1 MTTRTHFGSA
11 ARAAF
16 RGALRGSLALLVVL
30 AATGCDLNLEN
41 PNAPPE
47 SEVISNVDG
56 MYALAVGMQGQYS
69 NTIDDYLTTNSLGT
83 DEWGTR
89 SKALISYQEMFTL
102 PSIDNSYL
110 LVEEPWANSYETI
123 KSANTILANI
133 DQLGLGTGL
142 RNQFTALAKLFKAM
156 SYGMLVQ
163 QYEQV
168 PITVGSDGAGIQP
181 REMVLDTV
189 LSLLSSA
196 NDDLQEVTDADI
208 AQSRARLLGTG
219 FDLRNTVSAMLARY
233 SLMAGDYQQA
243 IDAADAVDL
252 GVLSVFEFPPPTR
265 NPIENLAFQLGYVG
279 ALKSFVTEAEPGDQR
294 PAYWVNVAAAPLPA
308 NPADSVILPLA
319 KYSLPD
325 DPFPVYLPDEM
336 KLVKAE
342 ALTRM
347 NEQLDV
353 AAGLVNEVRTQTSS
367 PVDEP
372 LAGLSALPASA
383 LDTQDELLAEIA
395 KQRRY
400 ELFEQ
405 GLRWEDTRRFGDALT
420 TTPTVEFLPI
430 PQQECLTNTSHPCG

>member
-1 MTTRTHFGSA
+1 MTTSTHFRCA
-11 ARAAF
+11 ARAAL
-16 RGALRGSLALLVVL
+16 RGASRGCLAILVAL
-30 AATGCDLNLEN
+30 AATGCDLDLDN

-47 SEVISNVDG
+47 SEVVSNVDG
-56 MYALAVGMQGQYS
+56 MYALAIGMQGQFA

-83 DEWGTR
+83 DEWGTL
-89 SKALISYQEMFTL
+89 SKALISYQSMFTGENF
-102 PSIDNSYL
+102 DNSYL
-110 LVEEPWANSYETI
+110 LVEDPWANSYETI
-123 KSANTILANI
+123 KSANTILASV

-156 SYGMLVQ
+156 SYGMLAQ

-168 PITVGSDGAGIQP
+168 PITVGSAGAVIQP
-181 REMVLDTV
+181 REIVLDTV
-189 LSLLSSA
+189 LTLLASA
-196 NDDLQEVTDADI
+196 NDDLAQVTDADI
-208 AQSRARLLGTG
+208 AQSQNRLLGSG
-219 FDLRNTVSAMLARY
+219 FDIRNTVSAMLARY
-233 SLMAGDYQQA
+233 SLMAGEYQQA

-252 GVLSVFEFPPPTR
+252 TVLSVFEFPPPTR
-265 NPIENLAFQLGYVG
+265 NPVENLAFQLGYVG
-279 ALKSFVTEAEPGDQR
+279 ALKSFVTQAEPGDQR
-294 PAYWVNVAAAPLPA
+294 PAYWVNVSAAPLPA

-319 KYSLPD
+319 KYSSPD

-336 KLVKAE
+336 KLIKAE

-347 NEQLDV
+347 NEQLSV
-353 AAGLVNEVRTQTSS
+353 AADLVNEVRTQTSS

-372 LAGLSALPASA
+372 VAGLAALPASA

-405 GLRWEDTRRFGDALT
+405 GLRWEDTRRFGDAVT

-430 PQQECLTNTSHPCG
+430 PQQECLTNTTNPCG

>member
-1 MTTRTHFGSA
+1 MTTSTHFSSA

-16 RGALRGSLALLVVL
+16 RGAARGCLALLVAL
-30 AATGCDLNLEN
+30 AATSCDLDLEN

-47 SEVISNVDG
+47 SEVVSDVDG
-56 MYALAVGMQGQYS
+56 MYAVAVGMQGQFANS
-69 NTIDDYLTTNSLGT
+69 IDDYLTTNSLTT
-83 DEWGTR
+83 DEWGTL
-89 SKALISYQEMFTL
+89 SKALISYQEMFTA

-156 SYGMLVQ
+156 SYGMLIQ
-163 QYEQV
+163 QYEKV
-168 PITVGSDGAGIQP
+168 PITVGSGGAAAQP
-181 REMVLDTV
+181 REVVLDTV
-189 LSLLSSA
+189 LVLLGSA
-196 NDDLQEVTDADI
+196 SEDMQRVSDADI

-219 FDLRNTVSAMLARY
+219 FDIRNTVSAMLARY
-233 SLMAGDYQQA
+233 SLMAGEYEQA
-243 IDAADAVDL
+243 MDAADAVNPA
-252 GVLSVFEFPPPTR
+252 VLSVFAFPPPTR
-265 NPIENLAFQLGYVG
+265 NPVENLAFQLGYVG
-279 ALKSFVTEAEPGDQR
+279 ALKSFVTQAEAGDRR
-294 PAYWVNVAAAPLPA
+294 PAYWVNVTAAPLPA

-319 KYSLPD
+319 KYSSPD

-336 KLVKAE
+336 KLIKAE
-342 ALTRM
+342 ALARM

-372 LAGLSALPASA
+372 LAGLPALPASA

-405 GLRWEDTRRFGDALT
+405 GLRWEDTRRFGNAFT
-420 TTPTVEFLPI
+420 TTPTVQFLPI